1 MIAEAMARFFRQ
13 RRCSAAVGTSFLLLA
28 TFTFLTMH
36 LLGLNSP
43 GQQSLFHRPATKASE
58 NLPEMTS
65 YQTSQPIT
73 TQDNGDELQVPIVSD
88 LELVDAIHRPITL
101 IADLPREYVPSV
113 TNPLPASTPS
123 SSSNGKRL
131 VVIGDTHGRLA
142 TLQSLLKKISFNNST
157 DHLVLAGDLV
167 TKGPDSPGLVQFAK
181 DIGASAVRGNHDDH
195 VLEAAKWLS
204 RIKQGKKWWGKTH
217 DEGDSMSEDE
227 EEVSEK
233 EEAKDEV
240 DAERKRRKKKKP
252 KGVKAEHI
260 AVARSL
266 SPSQLQW
273 LASRPIILRVGHLP
287 GAKTVPWNAK
297 EVVVVH
303 GGLIPSL
310 PLEKQDPWA
319 VMNMRSLA
327 YELSS
332 ASSATGTD
340 DKKKK
345 TDDNINTTTHKR
357 VTTIPLDT
365 REGEPWSRAWN
376 RYQNLVSN
384 PYKRLAVIYGHDARS
399 GLQVDKD
406 ITINLGKSP
415 IPISRRQI
423 TGTGDQIVNV
433 TAGGDVEIEIE
444 TEVEIES
451 ESEVEINV
459 YSGGTVTTTT
469 TTTTSTGTATQTIT
483 TGAAKSDDDDDDDD
497 DPVTSTIS
505 TTTTTTVTKAPV
517 TAAAAAGTAVE
528 TGTVTKRTPD
538 GGNGMEAERSKKRPK
553 KKFKGTRYAYGL
565 DSGCGHGKQ
574 LTALVL
580 EVDERGIDIVHRIE
594 QVVCE

>member
-1 MIAEAMARFFRQ
+1 MSTE
-13 RRCSAAVGTSFLLLA
+13 S
-28 TFTFLTMH
+28 
-36 LLGLNSP
+36 
-43 GQQSLFHRPATKASE
+43 
-58 NLPEMTS
+58 
-65 YQTSQPIT
+65 SQPIT
-73 TQDNGDELQVPIVSD
+73 TQDNGDELQAPIVSD
-88 LELVDAIHRPITL
+88 LELIDAIHRPITL
-101 IADLPREYVPSV
+101 ISDLPKKHIPSV
-113 TNPLPASTPS
+113 TNPSPPSTPS
-123 SSSNGKRL
+123 SDVTNGKRL
-131 VVIGDTHGRLA
+131 IIIGDTHGRLT
-142 TLQSLLKKISFNNST
+142 TLRSLLDKISFDNST
-157 DHLVLAGDLV
+157 DHLVLGGDLV

-204 RIKQGKKWWGKTH
+204 RIKQGKKWWGKAKNE
-217 DEGDSMSEDE
+217 DDSISDGE

-233 EEAKDEV
+233 EEGKEAV
-240 DAERKRRKKKKP
+240 DTAGRRRKKKKP

-273 LASRPIILRVGHLP
+273 LASQPIILRVGHLS
-287 GAKTVPWNAK
+287 GAKTAPWNAK
-297 EVVVVH
+297 EVVIVH
-303 GGLIPSL
+303 GGLIPSV

-327 YELSS
+327 YELAAAFS
-332 ASSATGTD
+332 APDND
-340 DKKKK
+340 DKKKAK
-345 TDDNINTTTHKR
+345 DGNIKTTTHKR
-357 VTTIPLDT
+357 ITTIPLDT

-384 PYKRLAVIYGHDARS
+384 PSKRLAVVYGHDARS

-469 TTTTSTGTATQTIT
+469 TTTTSTGTATQIVT
-483 TGAAKSDDDDDDDD
+483 TGAASDDDDDDDD
-497 DPVTSTIS
+497 DDAPLTSTIS
-505 TTTTTTVTKAPV
+505 RTTTTTVTNVPTT
-517 TAAAAAGTAVE
+517 TAAATTAETATVE
-528 TGTVTKRTPD
+528 KRAPD
-538 GGNGMEAERSKKRPK
+538 GGNNEIEAERSRKRP

-580 EVDERGIDIVHRIE
+580 EVNESGDDIVHRIE
-594 QVVCE
+594 QVECD